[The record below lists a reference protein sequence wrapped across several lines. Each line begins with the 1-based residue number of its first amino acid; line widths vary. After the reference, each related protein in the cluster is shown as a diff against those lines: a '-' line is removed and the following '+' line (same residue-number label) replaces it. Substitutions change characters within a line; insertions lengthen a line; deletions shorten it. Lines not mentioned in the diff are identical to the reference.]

1 MDTQEKEIYN
11 AILIAVGAISAIGI
25 YFFVALLRQQK
36 RFRALSQAKIKA
48 EITTLE
54 NERSRIAADLHDEVG
69 PLLSAIK
76 LQINNIDGADAAESA
91 LIGKTSLHIDDVI
104 KKMRDISNDLL
115 PNVLVRRGLVPAVAD
130 FIAKVQPATTMRIGL
145 EHNNPARFLAN
156 IEVNAYRI
164 VQEVVHNAIKHAQA
178 KTLGIH
184 IKIEPQRLQITTQ
197 DDGVGFDYNRIRDTK
212 SGLGL
217 LNLQSR
223 TDVMSGDFAFESLLG
238 KGTKYYF
245 DIPLNT
251 TT

>member
-1 MDTQEKEIYN
+1 MDTHEKEIYN
-11 AILIAVGAISAIGI
+11 AILIAVGALTAIGI

-36 RFRALSQAKIKA
+36 RFRSLSQAKIKA

-76 LQINNIDGADAAESA
+76 LQINNIDGSDAAESA
-91 LIGKTSLHIDDVI
+91 LIKKTSLHIDDVI
-104 KKMRDISNDLL
+104 KKMREISNDLL
-115 PNVLVRRGLVPAVAD
+115 PNVLIRRGLVPAVAD
-130 FIAKVQPATTMRIGL
+130 FITKIGPATPTKITL
-145 EHNNPARFLAN
+145 EHNSPARFLATV
-156 IEVNAYRI
+156 EVNAYRI

-178 KTLGIH
+178 KTLRIH
-184 IKIEPQRLQITTQ
+184 IKMEPHRLQITTQ
-197 DDGVGFDYNRIRDTK
+197 DDGVGFDHNRIGDTK

-223 TDVMSGDFAFESLLG
+223 TDVMNGEFDFESFPG
-238 KGTKYYF
+238 KGTKYAF

-251 TT
+251 ST